1 MLIPLCMAY
10 ANKMTLFSFKIHV
23 VCVYALLT
31 TAIKFSIPNFLF
43 NCLAVSH
50 VKVLPCDCVKYLSGI
65 EILCY
70 GDDDEMDVENYSMC
84 SKEIFPSEPE
94 MAVVCFFFF
103 EWRGGVQENYF
114 MDLSIVSLLFPIC
127 KTLRNL
133 L

>member
-94 MAVVCFFFF
+94 MAVVFFF
-103 EWRGGVQENYF
+103 EWGTGCKKTILWTF
-114 MDLSIVSLLFPIC
+114 PLSVSLLFPIC